1 MKPLLHITLAQLNA
15 MDQRKFESTLGGV
28 VEHSPWVVRSVWSR
42 RPFHSLSELASA
54 LTGVILEAGTE
65 QQMKLLAAHPEFAG
79 QEAIAGTMTTES
91 TSEQGLL
98 GLNALAQSQHG
109 RLININR
116 VYRQRFCFPLI
127 IALRVH
133 DNLESVFLEAERRLG
148 HDKTT
153 ELRLAMDQVGLVIQ
167 GRLESLIESSTPS
180 ERQPDFGS
188 APTGG
193 GVVEEEAPPNR

>member
-1 MKPLLHITLAQLNA
+1 MKPPMHITLTQLNA

-42 RPFHSLSELASA
+42 RPFHSLSDLASA
-54 LTGVILEAGTE
+54 LTSVILEAGTE
-65 QQMKLLAAHPEFAG
+65 QQMKLLCAHPELAG
-79 QEAIAGTMTTES
+79 QEAIAGTMTSES
-91 TSEQGLL
+91 TSEQGRL
-98 GLNALAQSQHG
+98 GLNALTQSEHE

-153 ELRLAMDQVGLVIQ
+153 ELRLAMDQVSVVIQ
-167 GRLESLIESSTPS
+167 GRLESLLEISTPS
-180 ERQPDFGS
+180 GRQPNVANQASSGKVAGD
-188 APTGG
+188 
-193 GVVEEEAPPNR
+193 EASP